1 MIINGTLTN
10 AKQYFK
16 NHDMDKGY
24 MAPLAIGAWIRGLE
38 IIDMFG
44 IILMP
49 KNVALRMII
58 SISLNFVFGS
68 MNDMSFLTLLSLIS
82 IMVPG
87 VAQAFPEIILK
98 FLYLD
103 ML

>member
-1 MIINGTLTN
+1 M
-10 AKQYFK
+10 

-24 MAPLAIGAWIRGLE
+24 MAPLAIDGWKRVQE

-44 IILMP
+44 NILLP
-49 KNVALRMII
+49 KNVAVRMII
-58 SISLNFVFGS
+58 SIILNFVFGS

-87 VAQAFPEIILK
+87 VAQAFPKIILK

>member
-1 MIINGTLTN
+1 M
-10 AKQYFK
+10 

-24 MAPLAIGAWIRGLE
+24 MAPLALGAWKRVQE

-44 IILMP
+44 SIMMPNNVGIKMLM
-49 KNVALRMII
+49 
-58 SISLNFVFGS
+58 SISMNFVFGS

-82 IMVPG
+82 ITVPG
-87 VAQAFPEIILK
+87 VAQAFPKVILK

-103 ML
+103 IL